1 MLHQYFSITGS
12 ADTTGEEG
20 KLEDDLA
27 EDPTALAAAAA
38 HASHTDLTAL
48 ESAGTS
54 EVGRLNISK
63 GANGKALTTSDITST
78 KTATNHTNTVSNSSG
93 RDRLLS
99 LFYTPKSS
107 VKDGSN
113 SKPPKSSS
121 THDLAATDTTTTN
134 NIRRAG
140 SLLGASAQPMNG
152 GDNSD
157 PSTALATTTN
167 TNHATISVKESKKKQ
182 EGIYVNY
189 LRVGDIFI
197 DLTTSG
203 FPINL
208 TNYKASVDP
217 FYCRSDVLD
226 WHSLILKI
234 ERHARRSVVRDGVAK
249 SVSTIGNFFHL
260 SSVTPTTTVSTLRQ
274 GNQQH
279 LASISTRSDVFN
291 PLSIPF
297 TTSPSTLQNATNTEL
312 NALAL
317 SYLNGSNI
325 DHNTLIQQ
333 QQDILHQQECKECK
347 EDEEDLKMMILLGVK
362 PEVKKASGKKTS
374 AGVGTSLLS
383 RFSRS

>member
-27 EDPTALAAAAA
+27 EDPAALAAAAA

-48 ESAGTS
+48 ESTGTG
-54 EVGRLNISK
+54 EGGRLINSK
-63 GANGKALTTSDITST
+63 GAYNKAITSSDLT
-78 KTATNHTNTVSNSSG
+78 SFKTATNHTNTVANSSG
-93 RDRLLS
+93 RDRIMS
-99 LFYTPKSS
+99 LFYTPKTS

-113 SKPPKSSS
+113 GKPSKSSS
-121 THDLAATDTTTTN
+121 THDLAATDTTAT
-134 NIRRAG
+134 NIRRSG
-140 SLLGASAQPMNG
+140 SLLGTSNQPMTG

-157 PSTALATTTN
+157 TSTALTTTTN
-167 TNHATISVKESKKKQ
+167 TNHAAVSVKENKKKQ

-260 SSVTPTTTVSTLRQ
+260 SSVTPATTVSTQRQ
-274 GNQQH
+274 GKQQH
-279 LASISTRSDVFN
+279 IASISTRSDVFN
-291 PLSIPF
+291 PLSVTPF
-297 TTSPSTLQNATNTEL
+297 TTSSSTLQNSTNTEL

-325 DHNTLIQQ
+325 DRNTLIQQ
-333 QQDILHQQECKECK
+333 QQDILHQQECKENK
-347 EDEEDLKMMILLGVK
+347 KDEDDLKMMILLGVK

>member
-38 HASHTDLTAL
+38 HASHTDLTTL
-48 ESAGTS
+48 DSASTG
-54 EVGRLNISK
+54 EGGRLIHSK
-63 GANGKALTTSDITST
+63 GAS
-78 KTATNHTNTVSNSSG
+78 NHTNTVSNSSG

-99 LFYTPKSS
+99 LFYTPKTS

-113 SKPPKSSS
+113 NKPPKSSS
-121 THDLAATDTTTTN
+121 THDLATTDTITTN

-140 SLLGASAQPMNG
+140 SLLGASAQPMIG

-157 PSTALATTTN
+157 PSTALTTTTN
-167 TNHATISVKESKKKQ
+167 TNHAAISVKESKKKQ

-260 SSVTPTTTVSTLRQ
+260 SSVTPTTTISTLRQ

-279 LASISTRSDVFN
+279 IASISTRSDVFN
-291 PLSIPF
+291 PLSVTPF
-297 TTSPSTLQNATNTEL
+297 TTSPSSSPYPNATNTEL

-325 DHNTLIQQ
+325 DRNTLIQQ
-333 QQDILHQQECKECK
+333 QQDILHQQECK

-362 PEVKKASGKKTS
+362 PGVKKASGKKTS
-374 AGVGTSLLS
+374 VGGSTSLLS

>member
-12 ADTTGEEG
+12 TDTTGEEG

-38 HASHTDLTAL
+38 HASHTDLTTL
-48 ESAGTS
+48 DGAGTC
-54 EVGRLNISK
+54 EEGRLNNSK
-63 GANGKALTTSDITST
+63 GAN
-78 KTATNHTNTVSNSSG
+78 NHANTVANSSG

-99 LFYTPKSS
+99 LFYTPKTS

-121 THDLAATDTTTTN
+121 THDLAATDTTTTTN
-134 NIRRAG
+134 MRRAG
-140 SLLGASAQPMNG
+140 SLVGTSAQPMIG

-157 PSTALATTTN
+157 PSTALTTTTTN
-167 TNHATISVKESKKKQ
+167 HAAMSVKESKKKQ

-260 SSVTPTTTVSTLRQ
+260 SSVTPTTTISTLRQ

-279 LASISTRSDVFN
+279 IASISTRSDVFN
-291 PLSIPF
+291 PLSIP
-297 TTSPSTLQNATNTEL
+297 SLSSSSLYQNATNTEL

-325 DHNTLIQQ
+325 DRNTLIQQ
-333 QQDILHQQECKECK
+333 QQDILHQQECKESQ

-362 PEVKKASGKKTS
+362 PGVKKDGKKNS
-374 AGVGTSLLS
+374 AGGSTSLLS